1 MKEALFDIT
10 AEIGK
15 WIIVGIH
22 ELGELIGYGIE
33 AVFNF
38 SVWITGNIFA
48 TILSWIDSERVKHAE
63 HVAEQYPLAMELEI
77 LGAVTAVKED
87 ALDKKKWTEQHSMA
101 LNVLGNRLFNECDW
115 DEERIHDYMRR
126 VVESIPGLGYAVG
139 SQDDDDNSI
148 SIAS

>member
-48 TILSWIDSERVKHAE
+48 TILSWIDSERVKHA
-63 HVAEQYPLAMELEI
+63 
-77 LGAVTAVKED
+77 
-87 ALDKKKWTEQHSMA
+87 
-101 LNVLGNRLFNECDW
+101 
-115 DEERIHDYMRR
+115 
-126 VVESIPGLGYAVG
+126 
-139 SQDDDDNSI
+139 
-148 SIAS
+148 

>member
-10 AEIGK
+10 AQIGK

-38 SVWITGNIFA
+38 FVWITGNIFA

-139 SQDDDDNSI
+139 SQDDDDDSI
-148 SIAS
+148 SIGS